1 MPIDDPL
8 LTIVI
13 PTFKRP
19 RELKRCLNSLV
30 RQKDQR
36 FNVIVSNNDV
46 STDLLKLKDD
56 FLGLSITLVNP
67 GSNIGS
73 IPNFNY
79 GVSRVST
86 RYVTMISDDDFLYP
100 TYVSTFYSE
109 FEMRPN
115 MAFYGQRCVLFD
127 QNGKFLA
134 ENFCLTPGVNGGGP
148 ACNLMLNE
156 KLPNT
161 WSAYA
166 FDMKIF
172 REMGGVPTDVGP
184 YADGLFLYRF
194 VYENVGVFSD
204 SLGAVLVSHSQNV
217 SSRLKKISGDATR
230 WNVNSVAYAKSFN
243 FFDLGRRFNFLHCHG
258 NSRHQIEVM
267 AGFLIKEKRWRKI
280 YESPANIP
288 LFRQNY
294 PVSLLIYLM
303 LIGCYPIIKFVK
315 LRRQMRT
322 KISSL
327 DPSVINEARSII
339 NE

>member
-19 RELKRCLNSLV
+19 RDLKRCLTSLV

-46 STDLLKLKDD
+46 STDLSKLKDD
-56 FLGLSITLVNP
+56 FLGLSLTIVNP

-73 IPNFNY
+73 IPNFNF

-86 RYVTMISDDDFLYP
+86 RYVTMVSDDDFLYP

-109 FEMRPN
+109 FKMRPN

-134 ENFCLTPGVNGGGP
+134 ENFCLTPGVNGGGQ

-172 REMGGVPTDVGP
+172 RKIGGVPTDVGP

-217 SSRLKKISGDATR
+217 SSRLRQISVEATK
-230 WNVNSVAYAKSFN
+230 WSVNSVAYAKPFN
-243 FFDLGRRFNFLHCHG
+243 FFDLGRRFKSLHCHG
-258 NSRHQIEVM
+258 NSRHQIQVM
-267 AGFLIKEKRWRKI
+267 AGFLIKEKLWRKI
-280 YESPANIP
+280 YESPTSIP
-288 LFRQNY
+288 LFHQNY
-294 PVSLLIYLM
+294 AISLLIYLM
-303 LIGCYPIIKFVK
+303 LISFYPFIKFEK
-315 LRRQMRT
+315 LRRKAR
-322 KISSL
+322 KKVSSF
-327 DPSVINEARSII
+327 DPSVINEVRSII